1 MVFSESHS
9 RNSVGNVSNIGN
21 ASDTNSNSNKKLK
34 VYLTNAMSLRN
45 KFKELESLVTL
56 HDFDIVCVTESWVS
70 EKFNKD
76 ILSEYELQG
85 YSGYFYER
93 DNRQGGGV
101 VLYVKSSFSI
111 RNVHN
116 VKEIGTDVESVWLDI
131 GTVTDNLWL
140 RVGLFYRSP
149 CPPNGQ
155 GRDYVSF
162 LNEKYVDEI
171 NRALGTLGND
181 SIALVLGDFNYPDI
195 DWGLQ
200 HASDDISKKF
210 LDCVHD
216 NFLEQ
221 MVHFPTRGGNYLD
234 LVLTNRNSIISNM
247 HSLARLGSSDHESVS
262 FDLDINV
269 HSSSNNKETYNY
281 RKGDYD
287 KFRLLLSEIDW
298 DSKFRD
304 KSCTEMWE
312 TFKSDVDRLQKD
324 CIPKVATRIG
334 NYKYKPGWWDSEIG
348 NLIKEKHRAN
358 DKMIRNNYQVTDV
371 NNFRYI
377 RDKVKTT
384 IRQKCIQEDIGLGR
398 EKNPKKLFRKYKVK
412 SKVKE
417 RINFI
422 KRGDQVFSG
431 DKDISDGFNAFF
443 ASVFGIDNS
452 DVDINLHDD
461 EIFGNVNSLTSFE
474 ITTDSVGKIIRSLDT
489 NKSMGPDGISA
500 RILKEGVDSLSY
512 ALTKIFNKS
521 LADSVVPDDWKL
533 ANVVPI
539 HKKGNRELV
548 ENYRPISL
556 TSVVCRIMEKVV
568 KYELTG
574 FLNSYKLI
582 RKSQH
587 GFTKNRSCL
596 TNLLEY
602 LEYVTSIVDSGDAA
616 DVVYLDF
623 SKAFDKVSHR
633 KLIRKLW
640 SFGIR
645 GSLLGWISNWLLGRR
660 QRVVLNGEES
670 EWADVTSGV
679 PQGSV
684 LGPLLFILYANDL
697 ELGIDCRVYKFAD
710 DTKMVVRLK
719 KENIVSKNYVDN
731 RFGQKNVD
739 KLVGWSDRW
748 DMQFN
753 ASKCKVLHLGSNNPK
768 FGYSMSGVWLE
779 PSNVEK
785 DLGIFIDDKL
795 KFSKQVLE
803 ARNKANRMLGF
814 ISRNVAHRSKEVIK
828 TLYNAYVRP
837 HLEYCVQAWSPHYK
851 NDIEMLE
858 KVQHRATKLVSG
870 LRGVDKYTRLRELNM
885 FTLETRYKRGDMI
898 EVYKIF
904 NKLDDLNFEDFFV
917 LNNDG
922 LRGHS
927 KKLKVKR
934 LEKELNCRKYSFG
947 IRIVELWNKL
957 SEDTVSSNSLDTFK
971 KLLDRDMFNL
981 GFR

>member
-1 MVFSESHS
+1 
-9 RNSVGNVSNIGN
+9 
-21 ASDTNSNSNKKLK
+21 
-34 VYLTNAMSLRN
+34 
-45 KFKELESLVTL
+45 
-56 HDFDIVCVTESWVS
+56 
-70 EKFNKD
+70 
-76 ILSEYELQG
+76 
-85 YSGYFYER
+85 
-93 DNRQGGGV
+93 
-101 VLYVKSSFSI
+101 
-111 RNVHN
+111 
-116 VKEIGTDVESVWLDI
+116 
-131 GTVTDNLWL
+131 
-140 RVGLFYRSP
+140 
-149 CPPNGQ
+149 
-155 GRDYVSF
+155 
-162 LNEKYVDEI
+162 
-171 NRALGTLGND
+171 
-181 SIALVLGDFNYPDI
+181 
-195 DWGLQ
+195 
-200 HASDDISKKF
+200 
-210 LDCVHD
+210 
-216 NFLEQ
+216 
-221 MVHFPTRGGNYLD
+221 MVHVQTRGRNCLD
-234 LVLTNRNSIISNM
+234 LVLTNCSSIVSNM
-247 HSLARLGSSDHESVS
+247 HVLAPLGNSDHNSVS

-269 HSSSNNKETYNY
+269 RSSLNNKETYNF

-298 DSKFRD
+298 DLKFRD
-304 KSCTEMWE
+304 MSCIVMWE
-312 TFKSDVDRLQKD
+312 TFNNDLDRLQKE
-324 CIPKVATRIG
+324 CIPKVATRTG
-334 NYKYKPGWWDSEIG
+334 KYKYKPGWWDSEIG

-358 DKMIRNNYQVTDV
+358 DTMIRNNYQANDV

-377 RDKVKTT
+377 RDKVKST
-384 IRQKCIQEDIGLGR
+384 IRKKCIQEDIELGK
-398 EKNPKKLFRKYKVK
+398 EKNSKKLFRKYKAK

-422 KRGDQVFSG
+422 RKGDQIFSG

-443 ASVFGIDNS
+443 ASVFGIDNNS
-452 DVDINLHDD
+452 DIGINSNED
-461 EIFGNVNSLTSFE
+461 EILGNVNSLTSFE
-474 ITTDSVGKIIRSLDT
+474 ITTDSVGKIIRALDT

-539 HKKGNRELV
+539 HKKGDKEVV

-556 TSVVCRIMEKVV
+556 TSIVCRIMEKAV
-568 KYELTG
+568 KHELLG
-574 FLNSYKLI
+574 FLNNYKLI

-587 GFTKNRSCL
+587 GFTNNRSCL

-602 LEYVTSIVDSGDAA
+602 LEYVTSILDSEDSA
-616 DVVYLDF
+616 DVIYLDF

-640 SFGIR
+640 SYGIR
-645 GSLLGWISNWLLGRR
+645 GSLLGWISNWLLGRK

-670 EWADVTSGV
+670 DWTDVTSGV

-697 ELGIDCRVYKFAD
+697 DLGINCRIYKFAD
-710 DTKMVVRLK
+710 DTKLVVRIK
-719 KENIVSKNYVDN
+719 KKNIESKSYVDN
-731 RFGQKNVD
+731 INGQKNLT

-753 ASKCKVLHLGSNNPK
+753 ESKCKVLHLGSNNPN
-768 FGYSMSGVWLE
+768 FSYSMNGVWLE
-779 PSNVEK
+779 SSKAEK
-785 DLGIFIDDKL
+785 DLGVFVDDKL
-795 KFSKQVLE
+795 RFSKQYLE

-870 LRGVDKYTRLRELNM
+870 LRGLDKYSRLKELNM

-904 NKLDDLNFEDFFV
+904 NNLDDLNFDDFFV

-927 KKLKVKR
+927 KKLKVKGMQR
-934 LEKELNCRKYSFG
+934 ALNCRKYSFSM
-947 IRIVELWNKL
+947 RIVDLWNRL
-957 SEDTVSSNSLDTFK
+957 SEDTVSSRSLDTFK
-971 KLLDRDMFNL
+971 RLLDRDMSNL